1 MCIGKYEVPY
11 DAEDFVIKN
20 KLFSPMLC
28 ENCDELA
35 ESVVLINNGD
45 QLIFNVTFS
54 DSSKI
59 PTLSNGPLRGK
70 GKYRFHGVNWR
81 QEVPDEWSWN
91 NVSSFPAELHITFYS
106 LKYRNFEEAVEKNEG
121 IAILSMMFR
130 VRIPYFPYSMASF
143 HEILSFSP
151 R

>member
-11 DAEDFVIKN
+11 DAEDLVIKN

-35 ESVVLINNGD
+35 ERVVLINNGD

-70 GKYRFHGVNWR
+70 GKYRFHGVNFNWR
-81 QEVPDEWSWN
+81 QEVPDEQCVVFSRR
-91 NVSSFPAELHITFYS
+91 ITHY
-106 LKYRNFEEAVEKNEG
+106 
-121 IAILSMMFR
+121 IL
-130 VRIPYFPYSMASF
+130 
-143 HEILSFSP
+143 
-151 R
+151 